1 MRKQSHTTRFN
12 LTYNCLTKNC
22 VFRDG
27 RHIDVLSKTLSWRNT
42 LQMHQQFSQIC
53 KILAKSISL
62 VDVIE
67 KKKKKNTKIKNS
79 LQGKTNHVTWK
90 LEKWRIILKKINY
103 VLVTSR
109 SHYYH
114 KQLKRESVLKI
125 RNSKSWD
132 IHCTGP

>member
-53 KILAKSISL
+53 KILANCISL

-67 KKKKKNTKIKNS
+67 KKKKKKKYKNKEFTARENK
-79 LQGKTNHVTWK
+79 LRNLKVRKMKNH
-90 LEKWRIILKKINY
+90 LKK
-103 VLVTSR
+103 
-109 SHYYH
+109 
-114 KQLKRESVLKI
+114 
-125 RNSKSWD
+125 KS
-132 IHCTGP
+132 IMY